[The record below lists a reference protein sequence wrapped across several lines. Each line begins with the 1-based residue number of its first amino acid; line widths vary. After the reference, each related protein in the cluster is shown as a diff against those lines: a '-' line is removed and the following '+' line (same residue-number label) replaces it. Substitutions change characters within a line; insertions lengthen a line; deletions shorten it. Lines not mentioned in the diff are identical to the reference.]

1 MATITFQAHIM
12 NGMIEIP
19 AMYRDQF
26 PDTIQV
32 LVMATPVSYTHLDV
46 YKRQSLVCC
55 GTRDNALLGG
65 LPPVSYTHLDVYK
78 RQTEH
83 TISLNAQTSQFRL
96 VVV

>member
-32 LVMATPVSYTHLDV
+32 LVMATPCPEPTGILDRLLQHP
-46 YKRQSLVCC
+46 RQNPTFVPL
-55 GTRDNALLGG
+55 TREEIYADRL
-65 LPPVSYTHLDVYK
+65 T
-78 RQTEH
+78 RE
-83 TISLNAQTSQFRL
+83 TS
-96 VVV
+96 

>member
-32 LVMATPVSYTHLDV
+32 LVMATPCPEPTGILD
-46 YKRQSLVCC
+46 R
-55 GTRDNALLGG
+55 LLLAAQAEG
-65 LPPVSYTHLDVYK
+65 LEVDSPNMH
-78 RQTEH
+78 
-83 TISLNAQTSQFRL
+83 
-96 VVV
+96 